1 MRQRSRSNSDGYLTP
16 SVLSIERSSNISRC
30 AGVNYNRRHGSCD
43 IFDAIDGDA
52 EANEHVDFYKNLCV
66 VKEEDTGFSAAAN
79 VPPPNHRVSG
89 TVTGKDHKSELLENK
104 KAKKPH
110 LKEQGHKSRKPEAT
124 VPIGPPVNVPSDA
137 IKTICNYE
145 GIKVQVDNAEAFSG
159 VVFVKNKFDTCRVEV
174 TNSPSATLVLG
185 LPKDFGMRP
194 ITLEEE
200 KKEGEKGEKTELVK
214 EQLEDFRHKRQV
226 ESRDCGLV
234 DLLNGT
240 YKTTVVVQTN
250 NLGIPGLVTSM
261 DQLYEVS
268 CDYSSML
275 GGKVQAGYNMTVT

>member
-1 MRQRSRSNSDGYLTP
+1 M
-16 SVLSIERSSNISRC
+16 
-30 AGVNYNRRHGSCD
+30 NYNRRHGTCD

-52 EANEHVDFYKNLCV
+52 EANDQVDFYKNLCV

-79 VPPPNHRVSG
+79 VPPPTHRVSG
-89 TVTGKDHKSELLENK
+89 TVTKNDHRTELNNNK
-104 KAKKPH
+104 KSNKRPS
-110 LKEQGHKSRKPEAT
+110 LKEQERRKKPEAT
-124 VPIGPPVNVPSDA
+124 VPLGPPVSVPADA

-145 GIKVQVDNAEAFSG
+145 GIKVQVENAESFSG
-159 VVFVKNKFDTCRVEV
+159 VMFVKNKFDTCRVEV
-174 TNSPSATLVLG
+174 ANSPQATLVLG

-200 KKEGEKGEKTELVK
+200 KKETEKGEKSELVK
-214 EQLEDFRHKRQV
+214 EQLEDFRHKRQI
-226 ESRDCGLV
+226 ESRDCGLI
-234 DLLNGT
+234 DMLNGT
-240 YKTTVVVQTN
+240 YRATVVIQTN